1 MSVAACGLLETNWS
15 VCVCVLLATQLSM
28 QFCPALSLPLSLVL
42 RRHSC
47 PSIIQLNVCTACH
60 ICPTLPC
67 RVRERERERQLRPLS
82 LSLSLCQPPSLNVA
96 AVQRAVPLFGPST
109 GARHFSNIFHFES
122 SPSLPLPAARQMRCR
137 AEQPARVASNC

>member
-1 MSVAACGLLETNWS
+1 MLRAAYWKPTGA
-15 VCVCVLLATQLSM
+15 CVCVLLATQLSM
-28 QFCPALSLPLSLVL
+28 QFRPSLSLFPLSHVL

-67 RVRERERERQLRPLS
+67 RVRERERDSCSPSHS
-82 LSLSLCQPPSLNVA
+82 LSLSLWQPPSLNVA

-122 SPSLPLPAARQMRCR
+122 SLSLPLPAARQMRCR